1 MTQRYR
7 IAVEGKEYE
16 VTVET
21 LGASAPAVV
30 RPAPRSQPTPTSIEH
45 VSTAPLGAG
54 AHEVRSPL
62 AGKVTKLLVS
72 KGQAVKEGEQV
83 AVLEAMKVYNH
94 VFSPRDGHV
103 KEIVVSE
110 GAAVKEGALLLSLE

>member
-7 IAVEGKEYE
+7 ITVEGKEYE

-21 LGASAPAVV
+21 LGESEKPVV
-30 RPAPRSQPTPTSIEH
+30 VPAPRSQPTPSSIEH

-54 AHEVRSPL
+54 DREVHSPL
-62 AGKVTKLLVS
+62 AGKLTKVLVS

-94 VFSPRDGHV
+94 VFAPKAGQV
-103 KEIVVSE
+103 KDIAAAE
-110 GAAVKEGALLLSLE
+110 GTSLKEGALILTLE

>member
-1 MTQRYR
+1 MTQCYR
-7 IAVEGKEYE
+7 ISVEGKEYE

-21 LGASAPAVV
+21 LGDSTPPVV
-30 RPAPRSQPTPTSIEH
+30 VPAPRSQPTPTSIEH
-45 VSTAPLGAG
+45 VSTAPLSAG
-54 AHEVRSPL
+54 NSEVRSPL
-62 AGKVTKLLVS
+62 AGKMTKLMVS
-72 KGQAVKEGEQV
+72 KGQAVKAGEQV

-103 KEIVVSE
+103 KDIVVSE

>member
-7 IAVEGKEYE
+7 ISVEGKEYE
-16 VTVET
+16 VTVEP
-21 LGASAPAVV
+21 LDASAPAVV

-45 VSTAPLGAG
+45 VSTAPVGSG

-62 AGKVTKLLVS
+62 AGTLTKLLVS
-72 KGQAVKEGEQV
+72 KGQAVKEGETV

-94 VFSPRDGHV
+94 VFSPGNGHV
-103 KEIVVSE
+103 KDISVSE
-110 GAAVKEGALLLSLE
+110 GAVVKEGALLLSLE